1 MNNPACY
8 WNDCNGDTLISV
20 PELLKHVDY
29 EHAFQED
36 QSAAAPNDKN
46 I

>member
-1 MNNPACY
+1 M
-8 WNDCNGDTLISV
+8 SV

-36 QSAAAPNDKN
+36 QSAPAPNDKK